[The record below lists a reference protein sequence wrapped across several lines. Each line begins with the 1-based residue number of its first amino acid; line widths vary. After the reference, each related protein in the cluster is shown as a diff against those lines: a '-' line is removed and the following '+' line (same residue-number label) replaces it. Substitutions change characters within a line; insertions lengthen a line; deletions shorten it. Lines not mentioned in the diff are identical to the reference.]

1 MQPYRFFLLFLT
13 VWVIASTHATAQ
25 SVAQTVAQREVLC
38 RAADTAAEVRLSA
51 CGSLIE
57 GAVYTNLS
65 DYAVTHFNRGMALA
79 QTGALEAAMTDLDTA
94 LDYDPYFYQAY
105 IQRGTVL
112 LSRDEPYR
120 AILDF
125 SVAAG
130 LDPLIAEPYANRAL
144 ALFANKEYAAALK
157 DLETALKFD
166 PTNTAA
172 RRSLAWMLSV
182 VPDKTLRDG
191 PRAISLIDGGQQAQ
205 TDQVVFAAAQAESGD
220 IDGAL
225 QTYQVLAGQDP
236 RAAQRFQTY
245 LMAAGYYQGPIDG
258 KFSPELEA
266 ALKQCLQAGCR
277 IGGPMA
283 RP

>member
-1 MQPYRFFLLFLT
+1 MQPYRFFLSFLT
-13 VWVIASTHATAQ
+13 VWVIASTQAVAQSAAQ
-25 SVAQTVAQREVLC
+25 SVTQREALC
-38 RAADTAAEVRLSA
+38 RGTDTPAETRLSA

-57 GAVYTNLS
+57 GSAYTNLS
-65 DYAVTHFNRGMALA
+65 DYAVTHLNRGKALA
-79 QTGALEAAMTDLDTA
+79 QTGALDAAMTDLDTA
-94 LDYDPYFYQAY
+94 LDYDPYSYPAY

-130 LDPLIAEPYANRAL
+130 LEPLIAEPYANRAL
-144 ALFANKEYAAALK
+144 ALFANKEYAAAIK

-166 PTNTAA
+166 PTSVAA

-182 VPDKTLRDG
+182 VPDTSLRDG
-191 PRAISLIDGGQQAQ
+191 PRAIGLIDGGQQAK
-205 TDQVVFAAAQAESGD
+205 TDQVVYAAAQAESGD
-220 IDGAL
+220 IDGAM
-225 QTYQVLAGQDP
+225 QTYQTLAGQDP
-236 RAAQRFQTY
+236 RAAQRFQNY
-245 LMAAGYYQGPIDG
+245 LTAAGYYQGPVDG
-258 KFSPELEA
+258 QFSPILEA

-277 IGGPMA
+277 IGGPMV